1 MRRDTMSVSKRRAM
15 EFIQDAIY
23 SYAEEEDEDVDISD
37 ANDYLTSDTMFILKY
52 GGTKFAVIISDNLR
66 Q

>member
-1 MRRDTMSVSKRRAM
+1 MSVSKRKAV
-15 EFIQDAIY
+15 EFIVDAIY
-23 SYAEEEDEDVDISD
+23 TYADIEEIDVDISD

>member
-1 MRRDTMSVSKRRAM
+1 MSVSKRKAA
-15 EFIQDAIY
+15 EFILDAIY
-23 SYAEEEDEDVDISD
+23 TYADIEEIDGVDISD